1 MNTNKLTNLLL
12 DTIQLR
18 VDHKIPLGIAAQHKM
33 IYRSYNWDYLKSFNG
48 EIDLKSCGILRIT
61 CYSLVESRKVLFS
74 YVHLDQ
80 DPEGFDFQAK
90 VSKKKI
96 YSFSLSFV
104 RSLKKYYQT
113 DVLAQTHRVTS
124 DDLESPCS
132 YLQKVFSVSAFEIHL
147 KKLLNLN

>member
-48 EIDLKSCGILRIT
+48 EIDLKSCGIQRIT
-61 CYSLVESRKVLFS
+61 FYSLVESRKVLFS
-74 YVHLDQ
+74 YVHLAQ
-80 DPEGFDFQAK
+80 DPEGFDFRAK

-96 YSFSLSFV
+96 YSFSLSFA
-104 RSLKKYYQT
+104 LKKSIIKQMYLLRLIELHQT
-113 DVLAQTHRVTS
+113 TLNPLAHIYRKC
-124 DDLESPCS
+124 LA
-132 YLQKVFSVSAFEIHL
+132 YLHL
-147 KKLLNLN
+147 RFILKNY

>member
-48 EIDLKSCGILRIT
+48 EIDLKSCGIQRIT
-61 CYSLVESRKVLFS
+61 FYSLVESRKVLFS
-74 YVHLDQ
+74 YVHLAQ
-80 DPEGFDFQAK
+80 DPEGFDFRAK
-90 VSKKKI
+90 VSKKKYI
-96 YSFSLSFV
+96 FVFAFV
-104 RSLKKYYQT
+104 RFKKKYYQT

-124 DDLESPCS
+124 DDLESPCT
-132 YLQKVFSVSAFEIHL
+132 YLQKVFSVSAFEIHF